1 MEVRARDRIA
11 RHAFHLRAHHPW
23 RIGLCFPTAP
33 HADSDQAIQGMR
45 DLGFHRL
52 PHPRISA
59 RLCRLQILEGHIA
72 AVFLPR
78 PKLCRAHLCS
88 LLHGSMQI
96 ACGLMGLVVSYW
108 WIYPILIQHSGL
120 TDGPCWGIAIAIGN
134 VTHASF
140 RTATLIRSSPR
151 ACVTGVVLAIG
162 LWYFADPIGIFCMG
176 FMLGVL
182 LGPIRCVARLSRP
195 PAAATCPRGACEYSE
210 YPL

>member
-1 MEVRARDRIA
+1 M
-11 RHAFHLRAHHPW
+11 
-23 RIGLCFPTAP
+23 GL
-33 HADSDQAIQGMR
+33 
-45 DLGFHRL
+45 HRL
-52 PHPRISA
+52 PHPRVSA
-59 RLCRLQILEGHIA
+59 RLCRLQILEGHI
-72 AVFLPR
+72 VFLPQ

-108 WIYPILIQHSGL
+108 WIYPILSQHSGL

-134 VTHASF
+134 ACQLPYSD
-140 RTATLIRSSPR
+140 ANPRSSPN

-182 LGPIRCVARLSRP
+182 LGPIRCVARPSRP
-195 PAAATCPRGACEYSE
+195 PAAATCARGA
-210 YPL
+210 

>member
-1 MEVRARDRIA
+1 M
-11 RHAFHLRAHHPW
+11 
-23 RIGLCFPTAP
+23 PTAIKLYKECVTW
-33 HADSDQAIQGMR
+33 DSI
-45 DLGFHRL
+45 
-52 PHPRISA
+52 
-59 RLCRLQILEGHIA
+59 
-72 AVFLPR
+72 VFLILGLALAFAGYKFWKVISP
-78 PKLCRAHLCS
+78 LFSCRGRNFAVRTHLCS

-120 TDGPCWGIAIAIGN
+120 DDGPCWGIAIAIGN